1 MGKLETQDLI
11 AKLIS
16 FDTTSALSNLDL
28 INFIADYLDE
38 FGISSIR
45 VFSKDKTKAN
55 LIATIGPERDG
66 GVVLSGHTDVV
77 PVAGQ
82 TWKTNPFQL
91 SEFNGQLYG
100 RGTSDMKGFIAC
112 CLAMVPDLVQR
123 KLSVPVHF
131 TFSYDEEVGCL
142 GARPLLDRFVKDLP
156 RPLLCIV
163 GEPSDMKVANAHRG
177 IATYLTTVTGKPGH
191 SSTPRFGINAIN
203 YTIEC
208 ANFLVSL
215 AAEFRDRAPLPGT
228 EEFDPPFTTIN
239 LGRIDGGTATNIIA
253 GQCNL
258 AWDCRTIPGAD
269 PEEAINR
276 LNEFVATDL
285 LPRMSKEPA
294 GSDGEIKT
302 ELDHAVIPLIP
313 MPGSPAE
320 NIVLA
325 LTGQNRCTSTPFATE
340 AGMFQDVGI
349 PAVICGPG
357 SAAQAHQPDEFIE
370 LSQIEDC
377 MAFLA
382 KLAAWAEQP
391 TG

>member
-1 MGKLETQDLI
+1 MDKLKIQDLI

-28 INFIADYLDE
+28 INFIADYLDR
-38 FGISSIR
+38 FGIASIQ
-45 VFSKDKTKAN
+45 VFNDDKTKAN
-55 LIATIGPERDG
+55 LIATIGPDRDG

-77 PVAGQ
+77 PVTGQ
-82 TWKTNPFQL
+82 TWKTNPFKL
-91 SEFNGQLYG
+91 SELDERLYG

-131 TFSYDEEVGCL
+131 AFSYDEEVGCL

-156 RPLLCIV
+156 SPLLCIV
-163 GEPSDMKVANAHRG
+163 GEPSEMKVANAHRG

-203 YTIEC
+203 YAIEC

-215 AAEFRDRAPLPGT
+215 AAEFRDRPPPPGT
-228 EEFDPPFTTIN
+228 DEFDPPFTTIN

-253 GQCNL
+253 GQCSL

-276 LNEFVATDL
+276 LNEFVTTDL

-294 GSDGEIKT
+294 GSDGKIRT
-302 ELDHAVIPLIP
+302 ELDHAVMPLIP

-320 NIVLA
+320 SIVLA

-370 LSQIEDC
+370 LSQIKDC
-377 MAFLA
+377 TDFLA